1 MRHNHKV
8 LLASRETISSCTWRS
23 YYGMKSIMRLF
34 FLPILPILVSQNN
47 NQLWIAIHPFW
58 SNKTVNKL
66 ASTWS
71 KCKSLISAKHI
82 QGNRSLIKH
91 KVCSWIFESLIALN
105 DKSELIVAA
114 KDPSKFLHRELEVLR
129 PTTCKSC
136 SIQLGCFQFSV

>member
-1 MRHNHKV
+1 MTQVTNNLIEILRHNHKV
-8 LLASRETISSCTWRS
+8 LLASKETISSCTWRS

-34 FLPILPILVSQNN
+34 FLPILPILVSQNK

-105 DKSELIVAA
+105 DKSELIWQQ
-114 KDPSKFLHRELEVLR
+114 KIHQNFFIESLR
-129 PTTCKSC
+129 S
-136 SIQLGCFQFSV
+136 